1 MLKKNHGA
9 PALAKELLKMKL
21 RELREAE
28 HPVLRSTWPVIERL
42 IARQH
47 EMAPV
52 WEELAK
58 KDVTGTRLWVLTEQ
72 CIMAAVEGESGEH
85 EAIRADHR
93 ELQMLNDEI
102 SWMSIKLAQFLD
114 ARDAL
119 LNRSGHF
126 HVERMLRLTDFIN
139 VAGKGN
145 YLYCTRI
152 KPELENLSHYDLKYW
167 PEMSALL
174 HALGEE
180 RTEITFRYTSSEAI
194 AFARPSLLT
203 DFLRDLFDRIC
214 DISDGSVYGLRP
226 GFRLSDASL
235 GTICN
240 VMLDLPG
247 DEVIDAEY
255 VKSARQRLRK
265 QGLSAAW

>member
-1 MLKKNHGA
+1 
-9 PALAKELLKMKL
+9 
-21 RELREAE
+21 
-28 HPVLRSTWPVIERL
+28 
-42 IARQH
+42 
-47 EMAPV
+47 
-52 WEELAK
+52 
-58 KDVTGTRLWVLTEQ
+58 
-72 CIMAAVEGESGEH
+72 
-85 EAIRADHR
+85 
-93 ELQMLNDEI
+93 
-102 SWMSIKLAQFLD
+102 
-114 ARDAL
+114 
-119 LNRSGHF
+119 
-126 HVERMLRLTDFIN
+126 
-139 VAGKGN
+139 
-145 YLYCTRI
+145 
-152 KPELENLSHYDLKYW
+152 
-167 PEMSALL
+167 MSALL

-214 DISDGSVYGLRP
+214 DICDGSVYGLRP

>member
-9 PALAKELLKMKL
+9 PALAKEMLKMKL

-28 HPVLRSTWPVIERL
+28 HPLLRSTWPVIERL

-145 YLYCTRI
+145 YLYCSRI
-152 KPELENLSHYDLKYW
+152 KPELEKLSHYDLKYW

-203 DFLRDLFDRIC
+203 DFLRDLFDRFC